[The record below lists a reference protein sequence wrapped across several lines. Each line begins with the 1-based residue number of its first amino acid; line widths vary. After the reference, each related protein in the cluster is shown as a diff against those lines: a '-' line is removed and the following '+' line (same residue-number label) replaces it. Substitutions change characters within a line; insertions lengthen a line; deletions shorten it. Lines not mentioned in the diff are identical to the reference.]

1 MTHGKRYL
9 ILVILSLIAGMVY
22 LTPFLRFTFYDQ
34 MLVALSIDDAQLGV
48 IGATYGL
55 FNVIG
60 YIPSGFF
67 ANKFRTK
74 TMLLVSLAGM
84 ALCTVWYAFFPPFEH
99 LVVIH
104 ALYGI
109 FSVGTFWS
117 SYLKSVRGLGT
128 DEEAGR
134 MFGMSEGFRGLG
146 NFVIAFGCLG
156 LMGAFAEGVMG
167 FRALLWLNV
176 AVFVLLAV
184 LVIIFVPKDLGETG
198 DGEHESTGAIIKGMF
213 KLLGNPGTWICILLI
228 ACGYTLWN
236 TCNGYL
242 GTYTTRILGVDA
254 NISSSLA
261 IVRSYLIVFI
271 AGVSGGIV
279 MDKFK
284 TKGQGFIFAYIFNA
298 IAAALV
304 FVTSGFQVVC
314 VIVTIVVAYAVNI
327 LKSTYWSILG
337 DAGFTLE
344 QTGTATAIISL
355 IGLTPDIYTPAIL
368 GQVIDTY
375 EKAGNVEMGF
385 NIMLGWMVAWSLL
398 GIVAGFLL
406 KKRKEKLDRL
416 ALAEATAETATTLS
430 ADETKAS
437 AQQAAEASS
446 TAETTPS
453 A

>member
-1 MTHGKRYL
+1 MTNAKRYL

-84 ALCTVWYAFFPPFEH
+84 AACTVWYAMFPPFEH

-128 DEEAGR
+128 DEESGR

-146 NFVIAFGCLG
+146 NFVISFGCLG

-184 LVIIFVPKDLGETG
+184 LVVIFIPKNLGEVEG
-198 DGEHESTGAIIKGMF
+198 EEHESTGAIIKGMF

-242 GTYTTRILGVDA
+242 GTYCTRILNLDPS
-254 NISSSLA
+254 ISSSLA

-284 TKGQGFIFAYIFNA
+284 TKGQGFIFAYAFNA
-298 IAAALV
+298 IVAALV
-304 FVTSGFQVVC
+304 FVTSGFQIVC
-314 VIVTIVVAYAVNI
+314 VIVTLFVAYAVNV

-355 IGLTPDIYTPAIL
+355 IGLTPDIFTPAII
-368 GQVIDTY
+368 GQVLDTY

-385 NIMLGWMVAWSLL
+385 NIMLAWMVAWALL

-406 KKRKEKLDRL
+406 KKRKQKLDRL
-416 ALAEATAETATTLS
+416 AAAVEASTAPAIEETVTAATQT
-430 ADETKAS
+430 AS
-437 AQQAAEASS
+437 AQAAGS
-446 TAETTPS
+446 TLAE
-453 A
+453 

>member
-1 MTHGKRYL
+1 MSKGKRYL

-74 TMLLVSLAGM
+74 TMLLVSLFGM
-84 ALCTVWYAFFPPFEH
+84 AACTVWYAMFPPFEH

-128 DEEAGR
+128 DEESGR

-146 NFVIAFGCLG
+146 NFVISFGCLG
-156 LMGAFAEGVMG
+156 LMGAFAEGVVG

-184 LVIIFVPKDLGETG
+184 LVIIFIPKNLGEVEG
-198 DGEHESTGAIIKGMF
+198 EEHESTGAIIKGMF

-236 TCNGYL
+236 TCNGYM
-242 GTYTTRILGVDA
+242 GTYCTRILNLDPS
-254 NISSSLA
+254 ISSSLA

-284 TKGQGFIFAYIFNA
+284 TKGQGFIFAYAFNA
-298 IAAALV
+298 IVAALV
-304 FVTSGFQVVC
+304 YVTSGFQIIC
-314 VIVTIVVAYAVNI
+314 VIVTLFVAYAVNV

-355 IGLTPDIYTPAIL
+355 IGLTPDIFTPAII

-375 EKAGNVEMGF
+375 EKAGTVETGF
-385 NIMLGWMVAWSLL
+385 NIMLVWMVAWAIL
-398 GIVAGFLL
+398 GIFAGFLL
-406 KKRKEKLDRL
+406 KKRKQKLDRISTTESASGL
-416 ALAEATAETATTLS
+416 AAGTATQSL
-430 ADETKAS
+430 ADAQVPSEPNIAS
-437 AQQAAEASS
+437 EENGADL
-446 TAETTPS
+446 
-453 A
+453 

>member
-1 MTHGKRYL
+1 MKGAKRYL

-84 ALCTVWYAFFPPFEH
+84 AACTVWYAMFPPFEH

-104 ALYGI
+104 ALYGV

-117 SYLKSVRGLGT
+117 SYLKSVRGLGA

-156 LMGAFAEGVMG
+156 LMGAFAEGAMG

-184 LVIIFVPKDLGETG
+184 LVFVFVPKGLGEAG
-198 DGEHESTGAIIKGMF
+198 DGERESTGAIIKGMF

-236 TCNGYL
+236 TCNGYM

-261 IVRSYLIVFI
+261 IVRSYLIVFV

-304 FVTSGFQVVC
+304 FVTSGFQIVC
-314 VIVTIVVAYAVNI
+314 VVVTIVVAYAVNI

-355 IGLTPDIYTPAIL
+355 IGLTPDIFTPAII

-375 EKAGNVEMGF
+375 EKAGSVETGF
-385 NIMLGWMVAWSLL
+385 NIMIAWMVAWALL
-398 GIVAGFLL
+398 GVVAGFLL
-406 KKRKEKLDRL
+406 KKRKEKLDRI
-416 ALAEATAETATTLS
+416 AEQAAAMS
-430 ADETKAS
+430 VADEAD
-437 AQQAAEASS
+437 AAAPQAAVMTEAMSKP
-446 TAETTPS
+446 TA
-453 A
+453 